1 MTTNSPQLLIL
12 GVSARAAA
20 CSALRGGYAP
30 LAADCFRDEDL
41 VAACECLR
49 IDRYPGDLEHAAGA
63 FPACPWLY
71 TGGLENHPQLVDR
84 IAERRTLLGNSG
96 RVLREVRNPFRLA
109 EALRQAGLPSLE
121 VSAVPP
127 GAGRGIWLRKPRKS
141 GGGQRI
147 EFNSDPPPKHAEAN
161 WQAEPSSDVSS
172 APPGTFY
179 YQQYASGTSCSAIFV
194 AAHGK
199 AVWCGATR
207 QLIGT
212 PWTGARGFEY
222 AGSVGP
228 LDVTAHERTEWEAI
242 GDCLARRFALSGLFG
257 VDAVMTEEAI
267 WVVEVNPRYTA
278 SVEVVELACDTA
290 LLPLHVR
297 ACQSGEL
304 PPAGPV
310 SPQRRVG
317 KAIIYAQKPG
327 RVPVGFDALVRR
339 LNADPSRPSV
349 ADIPAVGTEFRA
361 GEPLVTVLAYAES
374 LDAAE
379 RSLRQRVAEV
389 QAAVG
394 CR

>member
-1 MTTNSPQLLIL
+1 MTTDSPQLLIL
-12 GVSARAAA
+12 GVSTRAAV
-20 CSALRGGYAP
+20 CSALRGGYLP

-41 VAACECLR
+41 AAACDCRR
-49 IDRYPGDLEHAAGA
+49 IEGYPGDLEHAAAA
-63 FPACPWLY
+63 FPKCPWMY

-84 IAERRTLLGNSG
+84 IADRRNLLGNSG
-96 RVLREVRNPFRLA
+96 RVLCDVRNPLRLA

-121 VSAVPP
+121 VSPVPP
-127 GAGRGIWLRKPRKS
+127 DAGRGIWLRKPRKS

-147 EFNSDPPPKHAEAN
+147 EFNADLPLPLDK
-161 WQAEPSSDVSS
+161 
-172 APPGTFY
+172 PGTFY
-179 YQQYASGTSCSAIFV
+179 YQQYVSGTPCSAIFV

-199 AVWCGATR
+199 SVWCGATR

-212 PWTGARGFEY
+212 QWTGARGFEY

-228 LDVTAHERTEWEAI
+228 LDVTAHERMQWEAI

-278 SVEVVELACDTA
+278 SVEVVEVACDTA

-297 ACQSGEL
+297 ACQSGEV

-310 SPQRRVG
+310 FPQRRVG
-317 KAIIYAQKPG
+317 KAIIYARKPG
-327 RVPVGFDALVRR
+327 RVPAGFDAFVGH
-339 LNADPSRPSV
+339 LNADPSRPGV
-349 ADIPAVGTEFRA
+349 ADIPAVGNEFRL

-379 RSLRQRVAEV
+379 RSLRQNVTVV
-389 QAAVG
+389 QTALS
-394 CR
+394 CS

>member
-1 MTTNSPQLLIL
+1 MLIL
-12 GVSARAAA
+12 GISARAAVY
-20 CSALRGGYAP
+20 SAFRGGYTP
-30 LAADCFRDEDL
+30 LAADGFRDEDL
-41 VAACECLR
+41 ATACDCRRVA
-49 IDRYPGDLEHAAGA
+49 RYPGDLERVASA
-63 FPACPWLY
+63 FPTCPWLY

-84 IAERRTLLGNSG
+84 IADHRTLLGNSG
-96 RVLREVRNPFRLA
+96 RVLREVRNPVRLA

-121 VSAVPP
+121 ASFVPP
-127 GAGRGIWLRKPRKS
+127 PAGRGIWLRKPRKS

-147 EFNSDPPPKHAEAN
+147 KFNFDLPPKLAEAD
-161 WQAEPSSDVSS
+161 WHDEPSSD
-172 APPGTFY
+172 APPAASGTFY
-179 YQQYASGTSCSAIFV
+179 YQQYAGGTSCSAIFV
-194 AAHGK
+194 AAPGK

-228 LDVTAHERTEWEAI
+228 LDVTTQDRTKWEAI

-290 LLPLHVR
+290 LLPQHVR
-297 ACQSGEL
+297 ACQSGQL
-304 PPAGPV
+304 SPAGPV
-310 SPQRRVG
+310 FPLRRVG

-327 RVPVGFDALVRR
+327 RIPVGFDALVRR
-339 LNADPSRPSV
+339 LNADPLRPSV
-349 ADIPAVGTEFRA
+349 ADIPAVGVEFRP

-374 LDAAE
+374 LDEAE
-379 RSLRQRVAEV
+379 RSLRQSVAVV
-389 QAAVG
+389 QAAVE
-394 CR
+394 CS

>member
-41 VAACECLR
+41 AAACHCLR
-49 IDRYPGDLEHAAGA
+49 IDRYPGDLEHVASA

-96 RVLREVRNPFRLA
+96 RVLRQVRNPFRLA
-109 EALRQAGLPSLE
+109 EALRDAGLPSLE
-121 VSAVPP
+121 VFDVPP
-127 GAGRGIWLRKPRKS
+127 GDGRGLWLRKPRKS

-147 EFNSDPPPKHAEAN
+147 EFVAHLPPKLAETN
-161 WQAEPSSDVSS
+161 REAEPSSDVS
-172 APPGTFY
+172 AGPPGAFY
-179 YQQYASGTSCSAIFV
+179 YQQFASGTACSAIFV
-194 AAHGK
+194 AAQGK
-199 AVWCGATR
+199 ALWYGATW

-212 PWTGARGFEY
+212 PWTGARRFEY
-222 AGSVGP
+222 AGSLGP

-242 GDCLARRFALSGLFG
+242 GDCLVRSFALSGLFG
-257 VDAVMTEEAI
+257 VDAVMTEEGI
-267 WVVEVNPRYTA
+267 CVVEVNPRYTA
-278 SVEVVELACDTA
+278 SVEVIELAYETA

-310 SPQRRVG
+310 SPHRRVG
-317 KAIIYAQKPG
+317 KAIIYAQQTG

-339 LNADPSRPSV
+339 LNADPLRPTV
-349 ADIPAVGTEFRA
+349 ADIPAVGTEFSA
-361 GEPLVTVLAYAES
+361 GDPLVTVLAHAET

-379 RSLRQRVAEV
+379 CSLRANVAVV
-389 QAAVG
+389 QAAVNHI
-394 CR
+394 